1 MVMVAV
7 VSAGGVA
14 PAEAQTAPVMTGT
27 RPPPGSVGN
36 PYLHQFTAGPL
47 ALIFAV
53 NRGTPPPGL
62 LLTPQGFLTGVP
74 TTAGTFGPTS
84 VCATSVLFPPAC
96 QVFTIVISKR
106 SADMLVAPSP
116 GGPLGTPL
124 SATATL
130 VGSVAPTGSL
140 TFRLFDDPSCH
151 HEVFRSEKPPTLYGA
166 ATSDAFVPTGAGT
179 YRWTVTY
186 SGDANNQPV
195 SARCDVASTVV
206 ITGATPSATTP
217 PPGVAGSGYVPL
229 SAARIEDTRTGAGT
243 LSAAVAP
250 GAAVAVQVAGRGGV
264 PAGASAVVM
273 NVTAIQPTAQ
283 GYLTLYPDGSPQ
295 PPTADVNFTPGR
307 TVASLVVVKL
317 GAGGRVAMFNSGGD
331 THVIYDVAG
340 YFVGG
345 ADAGRYQPM
354 APARIAD
361 TRFGAGGVRLGPG
374 QSFDLQVAGR
384 GGAPATGVGAAVLN
398 VAATG
403 TTAESYLT
411 MYPTGEARP
420 LATNVSFTA
429 GATVSNSAMVKLG
442 AGGKVTVYNHAGGTD
457 VVVDITGTYTDAS
470 VAGSLGGYTPLVPA
484 RILNTRLGPPVAAG
498 GTVEVDVTGA
508 GGVPETGVRAVVLS
522 VAVTEPAGP
531 GSFTVFPAGTV
542 RPATSNL
549 NYAAGETRTNLVV
562 AQVGAGGRVTLFTSA
577 QAHAVVDVAGW
588 FT

>member
-1 MVMVAV
+1 MVAVV
-7 VSAGGVA
+7 VSAGGVV
-14 PAEAQTAPVMTGT
+14 PAEAQTAPVMTST
-27 RPPPGSVGN
+27 PPPPGSVGTA
-36 PYLHQFTAGPL
+36 YLHQFTAGPL
-47 ALIFAV
+47 DLLFAV
-53 NRGTPPPGL
+53 NSGILPPGL
-62 LLTPQGFLTGVP
+62 LLTAQGFLTGVP
-74 TTAGTFGPTS
+74 TTAGTFGPTT
-84 VCATSVLFPPAC
+84 VCATSVLFPPGC
-96 QVFTIVISKR
+96 QVFTIVIAKR
-106 SADMLVAPSP
+106 IADMLVAPSP

-130 VGSVAPTGSL
+130 VGSVAPTGSV
-140 TFRLFDDPSCH
+140 TFRLSDDPSCH

-166 ATSDAFVPTGAGT
+166 ATSEAFVPTGAGT

-186 SGDANNQPV
+186 SGDANNEPV
-195 SARCDVASTVV
+195 SARCNLASAVV
-206 ITGATPSATTP
+206 ITGATPSTSTP
-217 PPGVAGSGYVPL
+217 PPGAAGSGYVPL
-229 SAARIEDTRTGAGT
+229 TPARIEDTRTGAGT
-243 LSAAVAP
+243 LPAALGP

-264 PAGASAVVM
+264 PAGASAVVV
-273 NVTAIQPTAQ
+273 NVTVTQPTAQ

-295 PPTADVNFTPGR
+295 PPTADVNFTSGR

-345 ADAGRYQPM
+345 AGNAGRYQPL

-361 TRFGAGGVRLGPG
+361 TRSGAGGVRLGPG

-384 GGAPATGVGAAVLN
+384 GGAPAAGVAAAVLN

-411 MYPTGEARP
+411 IHPTGEARP
-420 LATNVSFTA
+420 LAADVSFSA

-442 AGGKVTVYNHAGGTD
+442 AGGRVTVYNNAGGTD
-457 VVVDITGTYTDAS
+457 VVVDIAGTYTDAS
-470 VAGSLGGYTPLVPA
+470 VAGSLGGYTPLPPA
-484 RILNTRLGPPVAAG
+484 RILNSRLGPPLAAG

-522 VAVTEPAGP
+522 VAVTEPSGP
-531 GSFTVFPAGTV
+531 GSFTVFPAGTA

-549 NYAAGETRTNLVV
+549 NYAPGETRTNLVV

-577 QAHAVVDVAGW
+577 PAHAVVDVAGW